1 MHYTIQC
8 ECWRVSSIRGV
19 FAHLIFAMEEK
30 SLLEMY
36 EYPSLV
42 NIDLDM

>member
-1 MHYTIQC
+1 MRIW
-8 ECWRVSSIRGV
+8 ES
-19 FAHLIFAMEEK
+19 FAMEEN